1 MQKVSK
7 NFHQKKILAV
17 AVLFFVIFFFESEKQ
32 CLFWINSYL
41 FTFFSDWYYG
51 KVRACGTLI
60 SPFNSFKLRRK
71 KSGNTEV
78 FYHALATYDIS
89 LRCSVL
95 WNPKKYDLQM
105 KSRKPIYNKNQRFL
119 EFFSNGIA
127 ISKDLLESNFR
138 NIRRFCHIL
147 GIWKL
152 QLMKLNIL
160 LLHYFYILTPLCTML
175 RLVPKHI

>member
-1 MQKVSK
+1 M
-7 NFHQKKILAV
+7 NTKKKLLAV
-17 AVLFFVIFFFESEKQ
+17 RSFFFRLVLLK
-32 CLFWINSYL
+32 
-41 FTFFSDWYYG
+41 
-51 KVRACGTLI
+51 KVRAYGTLI

-138 NIRRFCHIL
+138 NKEVLPYF
-147 GIWKL
+147 GN
-152 QLMKLNIL
+152 MKTPTNEVKYPFIAL
-160 LLHYFYILTPLCTML
+160 LLHFDPLVYYASTC
-175 RLVPKHI
+175 P